1 MSQAFI
7 AGVSVLNDIP
17 MDKMLDYV
25 SGSTSITMCFTI
37 PFLFYFKLI
46 KDDPKRTCER
56 FFYLFLIL
64 LFAAFQVLKIL
75 SFILP
80 DYFKW
85 LG

>member
-1 MSQAFI
+1 MTQAFI
-7 AGVSVLNDIP
+7 AGVSVMHDIP

-37 PFLFYFKLI
+37 PFLFYYKMI
-46 KDDPKRTCER
+46 TDDPAKKCEKLV
-56 FFYLFLIL
+56 YLFLIL
-64 LFAAFQVLKIL
+64 LFTAFQILKIL

-80 DYFKW
+80 DYFQW